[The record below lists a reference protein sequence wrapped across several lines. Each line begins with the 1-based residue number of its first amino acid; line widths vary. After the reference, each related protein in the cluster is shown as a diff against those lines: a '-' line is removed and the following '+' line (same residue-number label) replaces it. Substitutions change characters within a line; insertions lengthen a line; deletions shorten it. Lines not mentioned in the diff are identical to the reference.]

1 MTTGMEYFLVLAE
14 EQSISRVAQHLFVTQ
29 QSMSEQ
35 MKRLEQ
41 LYCAKLFTRRP
52 RFQLTA
58 AGEALLS
65 TARQIRIL
73 EQGLTLHST
82 TSRRKA
88 AASFGRYPCHPGP
101 DPSTPGSGMVLPR
114 FSQCEADFCSRRC
127 P

>member
-14 EQSISRVAQHLFVTQ
+14 EQSISRAAQHLFVTQ
-29 QSMSEQ
+29 QSMSQ
-35 MKRLEQ
+35 QVKRLEQ

-88 AASFGRYPCHPGP
+88 AASFGSVSMP
-101 DPSTPGSGMVLPR
+101 PGSGSFYPR
-114 FSQCEADFCSRRC
+114 QWNGFTALF
-127 P
+127 PM

>member
-58 AGEALLS
+58 AGEALLYTYLPCRVKS
-65 TARQIRIL
+65 SSG
-73 EQGLTLHST
+73 EQAGM
-82 TSRRKA
+82 
-88 AASFGRYPCHPGP
+88 GP
-101 DPSTPGSGMVLPR
+101 LLAEKRDSPLGTGATPPN
-114 FSQCEADFCSRRC
+114 FQ